1 MDADGLTNEKGRI
14 DMLKN
19 IIGGMA
25 VGIAN
30 IIPGVRR
37 RYHAG
42 HTWHFWPPDGKHI
55 GSVQNPHQETPGV
68 DCFSCSSPC
77 RSCSRYYRICKIIDW
92 LFASWS
98 TQTFFWFV
106 GLVLFSIPTLL
117 KSELK
122 GERISWPLLAV
133 GTVVIFAI
141 SYFSPEKTDLIVT
154 VFPELSMPYV
164 LLLIVVGMISGAA
177 MLFPGISGSLVLLI
191 IGQYYIFKSYI
202 ANVTSFRL
210 EVIIPLGFIAVGVA
224 LGILLSAKGDKP
236 SFEKTTG
243 VKRSASS

>member
-1 MDADGLTNEKGRI
+1 M
-14 DMLKN
+14 
-19 IIGGMA
+19 
-25 VGIAN
+25 
-30 IIPGVRR
+30 
-37 RYHAG
+37 
-42 HTWHFWPPDGKHI
+42 
-55 GSVQNPHQETPGV
+55 
-68 DCFSCSSPC
+68 
-77 RSCSRYYRICKIIDW
+77 
-92 LFASWS
+92 
-98 TQTFFWFV
+98 
-106 GLVLFSIPTLL
+106 
-117 KSELK
+117 K

-224 LGILLSAKGDKP
+224 LGILLSAKVTNHLLKNHRRQTVSLIIGLIIA
-236 SFEKTTG
+236 
-243 VKRSASS
+243 SAVVLIPFTAGYDMLTVVTSVAAFAIGAALVRLIDRMI